1 MRFLLLLISV
11 LTPALSYCQTEY
23 FEFDRS
29 CYKPSTLASQKIISL
44 DNREGSQ
51 ILGFVQKGMS
61 NKTIEVKYQ
70 GNLADSVSLFFQDVS
85 VKNDIVLM
93 LNEFALW
100 EYKDQSGEYGRFKL
114 SMRFFKKSDAN
125 HYQEFMTHDS
135 LYVFKG
141 IDVTKKLLRGISKT
155 FCDLGILT
163 QRQYNE
169 PLQTSES
176 YNMEELL
183 NLDEIEKSKIPFYAI
198 EVPKPGIYAN
208 YRELSQNSPSIPCE
222 ISIDDSDPDKLKIF
236 RTNAKGKKVKVLN
249 QDIYA
254 VSDGS
259 RFYKSLSMGF
269 FQIVKEQNDF
279 YYIRPQGYAVSG
291 GMIIPIVGGGIIG
304 GAVGG
309 AVAGL
314 TSNLMRKNNTP
325 MLLYKINHRRGN
337 GIPISRV
344 NDQAGTN

>member
-1 MRFLLLLISV
+1 M
-11 LTPALSYCQTEY
+11 
-23 FEFDRS
+23 
-29 CYKPSTLASQKIISL
+29 
-44 DNREGSQ
+44 
-51 ILGFVQKGMS
+51 
-61 NKTIEVKYQ
+61 
-70 GNLADSVSLFFQDVS
+70 GNLSDSVSLFFQNVS
-85 VKNDIVLM
+85 VKKDIVLM

-114 SMRFFKKSDAN
+114 SMRFFKKADGD

-135 LYVFKG
+135 LYIFKG
-141 IDVTKKLLRGISKT
+141 IDVTKKLLKGISTT
-155 FCDLGILT
+155 FCDLALLT
-163 QRQYNE
+163 QKQYSE

-176 YNMEELL
+176 YNMDELL

-208 YRELSQNSPSIPCE
+208 YKELSQNAPSTACE
-222 ISIDDSDPDKLKIF
+222 ILIDDSNPEKFKIY
-236 RTNAKGKKVKVLN
+236 RTNEKGKKVKVQN

-279 YYIRPQGYAVSG
+279 YYVRPQIYGVSG
-291 GMIIPIVGGGIIG
+291 GMIIPIVGGGIVG
-304 GAVGG
+304 GALGG

-314 TSNLMRKNNTP
+314 TSSLLRNKDNSP

-337 GIPISRV
+337 GIPISRI
-344 NDQAGTN
+344 NDQAVTN